1 MKKKKRQKGANRR
14 EMICISAVVLV
25 LMGVVF
31 VQSSRLQKKN
41 EGYEAKIEQLNRQI
55 EEESERAE
63 QIEALEDYVQT
74 PENAGEAAR
83 EKLGMVGEDEILF
96 KAAD

>member
-1 MKKKKRQKGANRR
+1 MRKKRRQKGRNRR

-41 EGYEAKIEQLNRQI
+41 EGYEARIAQLNTQI
-55 EEESERAE
+55 EKESERAQE
-63 QIEALEDYVQT
+63 LEELKAYVNT
-74 PENAGEAAR
+74 PEYAGEAAR

-96 KAAD
+96 KPAD